1 MIYLFYNIKCNCV
14 IIIFL
19 FCILLVSCKVL
30 KEPGNPYKGKDK
42 IFLTTKKGLPRELLT
57 DSTGGQQLTYKKDR
71 KIHNPKYS
79 NVVVYT
85 TYYLNPEGKV
95 YKQKRRVFK
104 NTPNTGKPV
113 LAIE

>member
-1 MIYLFYNIKCNCV
+1 MMSNVITV
-14 IIIFL
+14 IISFL
-19 FCILLVSCKVL
+19 FCILLLSCKVFIGL
-30 KEPGNPYKGKDK
+30 GNPYKGKDK
-42 IFLTTKKGLPRELLT
+42 IFLTTKKGVSGELLT
-57 DSTGGQQLTYKKDR
+57 DSTGGQQLTYKKAR
-71 KIHNPKYS
+71 KIHHPKYS

-104 NTPNTGKPV
+104 NTRNTGKPV